1 MSATRAW
8 DRAGSLPVPVD
19 GGLARPE
26 LVTLAEE
33 LPSVDELFT
42 FMRDAELR
50 FRTLRLRIEERASTT
65 RGEERSVS
73 DVMLQHP
80 GKARVLTT
88 KPSEGTR
95 DNYEVWLTDGETV
108 WT

>member
-33 LPSVDELFT
+33 LPSVSQT
-42 FMRDAELR
+42 
-50 FRTLRLRIEERASTT
+50 S
-65 RGEERSVS
+65 
-73 DVMLQHP
+73 
-80 GKARVLTT
+80 
-88 KPSEGTR
+88 
-95 DNYEVWLTDGETV
+95 
-108 WT
+108 